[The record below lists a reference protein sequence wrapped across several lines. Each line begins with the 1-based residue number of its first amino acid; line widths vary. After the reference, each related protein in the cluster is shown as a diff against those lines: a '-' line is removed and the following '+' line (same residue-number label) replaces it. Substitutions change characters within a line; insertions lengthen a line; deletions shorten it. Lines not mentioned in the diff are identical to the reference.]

1 MSEDRVFGALD
12 VAVGVSA
19 IGGASYALSG
29 AKEWPVEWLA
39 GTPFRSYRVPGL
51 ILGGVHAPLD
61 IAAGVA
67 LVRGSR
73 NATPL
78 ALASAA
84 VQVGWIVVQWRI
96 IGRRSFLQPLMGVIG
111 VVSLAGALRRLRR
124 ERCRGE

>member
-1 MSEDRVFGALD
+1 MTEDRALGVLD
-12 VAVGVSA
+12 AAVGVSA

-29 AKEWPVEWLA
+29 AKEWPIEWLD
-39 GTPFRSYRVPGL
+39 GTPFRSYRIPGL
-51 ILGGVHAPLD
+51 ILGGIHAPLD

-78 ALASAA
+78 ALASSA

-96 IGRRSFLQPLMGVIG
+96 IGRRSVLQPLMGVIG
-111 VVSLAGALRRLRR
+111 VVSLVGALRRVRR
-124 ERCRGE
+124 ERCAGE